1 MTMNRRTSAG
11 GPASPVRN
19 LAQRHGWLLVDKDK
33 GWTSAQVIGRVRSIL
48 QIRKAGHAGTLDP
61 IATGLLPVALGEAT
75 KTIPF
80 LVEGIK
86 TYEFV
91 VHWGEARDTDDAEGA
106 VVRRSEVRPKEREIR
121 SVLANFHGE
130 ILQRPPD
137 YSAIK
142 VSGKRA
148 YQLARAKQPVS
159 LVERQV
165 TVERLELS
173 EVLNEDSAAFRLRC
187 GKGVY
192 VRSIARDL
200 GKALGTEGYVTQLR
214 RLGVGTFDIETAIS
228 LAQLEE
234 LKDINDLAG
243 RLLPLAKGLPGVPVF
258 CVDPDQAARL
268 RQGQA
273 VVLTAAPTSGGVR
286 VEAPAVMCAVLAERP
301 VALVDFANGE
311 VRPRR
316 VFNYVA

>member
-1 MTMNRRTSAG
+1 MSLPANIRGRKSSR
-11 GPASPVRN
+11 GPLV
-19 LAQRHGWLLVDKDK
+19 QKHGWLLVDKDK
-33 GWTSAQVIGRVRSIL
+33 GWTSAQVIRRVRSVL
-48 QIRKAGHAGTLDP
+48 RIRKAGHAGTLDP

-80 LVEGIK
+80 LVEGVK

-91 VHWGEARDTDDAEGA
+91 VQWGEARDTDDAEGA
-106 VVRRSEVRPKEREIR
+106 VIARSEVRPKEAEIR
-121 SVLANFHGE
+121 CALAGFHGE
-130 ILQRPPD
+130 IFQRPPD

-142 VSGKRA
+142 VRGKRA
-148 YQLARAKQPVS
+148 YQLARAKQPVP
-159 LVERQV
+159 LAERQV
-165 TVERLELS
+165 VIDKLEML
-173 EVLNEDSAAFRLRC
+173 EVLNADSAAFRLRC

-200 GKALGTEGYVTQLR
+200 GKVLGTEGYVKQLR
-214 RLGVGTFDIETAIS
+214 RLGVGAFNLEAAIS

-234 LKDINDLAG
+234 LKDIKDLDG
-243 RLLPLAKGLPGVPVF
+243 RLLPLAEGLLGVPVF

-286 VEAPAVMCAVLAERP
+286 VEAPAVMCASSAGRP
-301 VALVDFANGE
+301 VALVDLAKGE
-311 VRPRR
+311 IRPRR
-316 VFNYVA
+316 VFNYAG

>member
-1 MTMNRRTSAG
+1 MKMSLLTSSG
-11 GPASPVRN
+11 GPERSPGDFG
-19 LAQRHGWLLVDKDK
+19 QRHGWLLLDKDK
-33 GWTSAQVIGRVRSIL
+33 GWTSAQVVSRVRSVL
-48 QIRKAGHAGTLDP
+48 GIRKAGHAGTLDP

-80 LVEGIK
+80 LVDETK

-91 VHWGEARDTDDAEGA
+91 VQWGEATDTDDAEG
-106 VVRRSEVRPKEREIR
+106 VVIRRSNVRPKEVDIR
-121 SVLANFHGE
+121 TALAGFQGE

-142 VSGKRA
+142 VNGKRA
-148 YQLARAKQPVS
+148 YQLARAKQPVA
-159 LVERQV
+159 LPKRQV
-165 TVERLELS
+165 MVEKLELL
-173 EVLNEDSAAFRLRC
+173 EVLNGDSAAFRLKC

-200 GKALGTEGYVTQLR
+200 GKTLGTEGCVTELR
-214 RLGVGTFDIETAIS
+214 RLGVGAFNLTAAIS

-234 LKDINDLAG
+234 LKDIKDLAG
-243 RLLPLAKGLPGVPVF
+243 RLLPLAEGLSGVPVF
-258 CVDPDQAARL
+258 CVDPNQAARL

-273 VVLTAAPTSGGVR
+273 VVLTTGPTIGGVR
-286 VEAPAVMCAVLAERP
+286 VESPAVMCAVLADRP
-301 VALVDFANGE
+301 VALVDFVRGE
-311 VRPRR
+311 IRPRR

>member
-1 MTMNRRTSAG
+1 MG
-11 GPASPVRN
+11 GPESSRGN
-19 LAQRHGWLLVDKDK
+19 RTHRHGWLLVDKDK
-33 GWTSAQVIGRVRSIL
+33 GWTSSQVVSRVRSVL
-48 QIRKAGHAGTLDP
+48 RLRKAGHAGTLDP

-80 LVEGIK
+80 LVEGVK

-91 VHWGEARDTDDAEGA
+91 VQWGEARDTDDAEGA
-106 VVRRSEVRPKEREIR
+106 MIRQSKVRPKEVEIR
-121 SVLANFHGE
+121 SALASFQGE
-130 ILQRPPD
+130 IFQRPPD

-142 VSGKRA
+142 VNGKRA
-148 YQLARAKQPVS
+148 YQLARAKRPVA
-159 LVERQV
+159 LAERQV
-165 TVERLELS
+165 TVKKLELL
-173 EVLNEDSAAFRLRC
+173 EVLNGDSAAFRLKC

-214 RLGVGTFDIETAIS
+214 RLGVGAFDLEAAIS

-234 LKDINDLAG
+234 LKDIKDLAG
-243 RLLPLAKGLPGVPVF
+243 RLLPLAEGLPGVPVF

-286 VEAPAVMCAVLAERP
+286 VEAPAVMCAILADRP
-301 VALVDFANGE
+301 VALVDFAKGE
-311 VRPRR
+311 IRPRR
-316 VFNYVA
+316 VFNYAA